1 MYLFIYLFIHPYIF
15 FLTYLFSFIS
25 GAVLES
31 PSCLQ
36 GEWVYLGGGGVP
48 PYKKTVESEGSRK
61 AQINWTGA
69 LSRVS
74 VLFTRLMDRPSSVVR
89 MPNAEQKNYY
99 KQTKQFK

>member
-1 MYLFIYLFIHPYIF
+1 MDRPLRSLSHALFIYFINQLINELIYLCICLFIYLFIHPYIF

-61 AQINWTGA
+61 AQIN
-69 LSRVS
+69 
-74 VLFTRLMDRPSSVVR
+74 
-89 MPNAEQKNYY
+89 
-99 KQTKQFK
+99 